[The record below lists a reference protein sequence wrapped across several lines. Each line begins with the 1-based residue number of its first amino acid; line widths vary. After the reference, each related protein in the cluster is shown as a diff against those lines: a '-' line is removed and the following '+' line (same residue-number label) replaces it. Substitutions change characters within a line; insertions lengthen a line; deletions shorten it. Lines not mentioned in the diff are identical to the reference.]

1 MMMAIY
7 LCLARNPWN
16 GEELTPREETGILL
30 EIVGGNRMTETGSY
44 TAGDETG
51 G

>member
-1 MMMAIY
+1 MMVIY
-7 LCLARNPWN
+7 LCLARNPSN
-16 GEELTPREETGILL
+16 REQRTPREETGILL
-30 EIVGGNRMTETGSY
+30 EIVGGNRTTKTRRH